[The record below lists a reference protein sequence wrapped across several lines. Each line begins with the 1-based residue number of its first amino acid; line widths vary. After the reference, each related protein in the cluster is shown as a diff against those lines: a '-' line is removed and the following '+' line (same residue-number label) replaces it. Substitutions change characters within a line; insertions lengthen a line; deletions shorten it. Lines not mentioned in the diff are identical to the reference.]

1 MRRIADLPW
10 GGYRIRLHL
19 CVRKFFCR
27 ASSCARSIF
36 AEHIPTLVAPYARRT
51 TRQREIVQLVGLAAG
66 ARAGSRL
73 IERLQMLVSP
83 STMLRLLRQISAP
96 AYATPRVLGVDDFAF
111 RKGATYG
118 TILVDL
124 ERHRPVE
131 VLPTRSAEALAD
143 WLKAHPGIEIITRDR
158 STEYTRGITEGA
170 STAIQVADR
179 FHLLCN
185 LRDALERVLDH
196 NRAKLTGIS
205 LPFEP
210 RKPGPLGVKPHETN
224 QLHQPAPRSAS
235 EMIVQQESH
244 RRRQH
249 TYNQVHKLYAE
260 GVDIQAIAKQ
270 LGISR
275 MTVYRYLRLDVDP
288 TQLQRKPMH
297 SMLDP
302 YVPYL
307 AERWKN
313 GCQNGGQL
321 WHELR
326 EMGFPGSH
334 RLVII
339 WAGQQRKKEG
349 IVSPYTPNK
358 YRSAKPV
365 EQPGLSPKSGSQPG
379 PQPSAQIKPAVP
391 AASSRR
397 LAWFLVRDP
406 TNLSMVEQAVLAQI
420 REASAQAG
428 VAYQLVQN
436 FHKIMKGRSGKEL
449 ENWLKEAADS
459 GIMAMQNFAA
469 GIEKDKAAIAAAITL
484 EWSNG
489 QVEG

>member
-1 MRRIADLPW
+1 MRKIADLPW
-10 GGYRIRLHL
+10 GGHLIRLHL

-27 ASSCARSIF
+27 TSSCARIIF
-36 AEHIPTLVAPYARRT
+36 AEHLPTLAAPYARRT
-51 TRQREIVQLVGLAAG
+51 MRQKEVVQLVGLATG

-83 STMLRLLRQISAP
+83 STMLRLLRQVPSP
-96 AYATPRVLGVDDFAF
+96 AYATPRVLGVDDFAL

-124 ERHRPVE
+124 ERHRPVDM
-131 VLPTRSAEALAD
+131 LPTRSAEALAD
-143 WLKAHPGIEIITRDR
+143 WLKGHPGIEIITRDH

-170 STAIQVADR
+170 PSSIQAADW

-185 LRDALERVLDH
+185 LPDALERVLDH
-196 NRAKLTGIS
+196 NRGKLTGIS
-205 LPFEP
+205 LPFEHREP
-210 RKPGPLGVKPHETN
+210 REPMPLGNQPHKTV

-235 EMIVQQESH
+235 EMLVQQESH

-260 GVDIQAIAKQ
+260 GVNIRAIAKQ

-302 YVPYL
+302 YVTYL
-307 AERWKN
+307 AQRWKN

-326 EMGFPGSH
+326 EMGFPGSR

-339 WAGQQRKKEG
+339 
-349 IVSPYTPNK
+349 
-358 YRSAKPV
+358 
-365 EQPGLSPKSGSQPG
+365 
-379 PQPSAQIKPAVP
+379 
-391 AASSRR
+391 
-397 LAWFLVRDP
+397 
-406 TNLSMVEQAVLAQI
+406 
-420 REASAQAG
+420 
-428 VAYQLVQN
+428 
-436 FHKIMKGRSGKEL
+436 
-449 ENWLKEAADS
+449 
-459 GIMAMQNFAA
+459 
-469 GIEKDKAAIAAAITL
+469 
-484 EWSNG
+484 
-489 QVEG
+489 